1 MRQWAL
7 RFLLLAL
14 AAATPALAD
23 APRIA
28 GYMDCARAV
37 GVAISDS
44 LAVIPGDRG
53 GDKDLYLY
61 TDRGAWFLPLGAPDV
76 EQGEAA
82 EFFVRTRISAV
93 GEIFLVYRDR
103 SPGSSSNIQP
113 AIGYLDRLPGLDT
126 LGSYRYAP
134 VFDVRGDQAI
144 DTMRHKLVEKIAT
157 VRDFLTEKHRYSP
170 PAEAQ
175 AGFLADRKTYLARL
189 GRCRVGGDRDLH
201 RVVAE
206 EERKLAQGFTGVT
219 VWEKQVSSR

>member
-1 MRQWAL
+1 MRQWVL
-7 RFLLLAL
+7 RFLLPAL
-14 AAATPALAD
+14 SAATPALAD
-23 APRIA
+23 TPVS
-28 GYMDCARAV
+28 GYMDCARAI
-37 GVAISDS
+37 GVAISDK
-44 LAVIPGDRG
+44 LAVIPADRG
-53 GDKDLYLY
+53 GDKGLYLF
-61 TDRGAWFLPLGAPDV
+61 TDRNAWFLPLGAPDV

-103 SPGSSSNIQP
+103 SAGSRGNIQP

-126 LGSYRYAP
+126 LGSYRYATA
-134 VFDVRGDQAI
+134 VDTRGDHAI
-144 DTMRHKLVEKIAT
+144 DAMRIKLVEKIAK

-175 AGFLADRKTYLARL
+175 AGFLADRKVYVARL
-189 GRCRVGGDRDLH
+189 ERCRLGGDRELN

-206 EERKLAQGFTGVT
+206 EERKLSQGFTGVT